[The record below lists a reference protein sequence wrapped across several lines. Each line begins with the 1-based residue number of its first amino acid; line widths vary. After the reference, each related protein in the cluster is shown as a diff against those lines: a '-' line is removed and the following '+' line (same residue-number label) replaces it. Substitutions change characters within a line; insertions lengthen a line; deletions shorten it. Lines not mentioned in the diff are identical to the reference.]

1 MNQYF
6 YIINEDSGKM
16 LLLLFNELARVRD
29 SPGQRKWLGE
39 GSVSAS
45 ALSRSPRVSVALPTE
60 EFLQRNWTEA
70 EI

>member
-1 MNQYF
+1 
-6 YIINEDSGKM
+6 M

-29 SPGQRKWLGE
+29 GPGQRKWLGE